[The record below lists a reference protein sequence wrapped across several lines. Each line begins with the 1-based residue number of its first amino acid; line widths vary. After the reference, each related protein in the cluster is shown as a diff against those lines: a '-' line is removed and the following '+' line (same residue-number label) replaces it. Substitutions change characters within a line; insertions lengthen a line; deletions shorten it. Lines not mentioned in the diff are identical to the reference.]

1 MLKKSKQLVDDLF
14 EKSSMSFGEHLEELR
29 KAFTKAFIWLGVG
42 TAIGLYFGTSVVKF
56 VEAPLRASLSEFKI
70 EQAKREFYK
79 INGVAASNE
88 TAVWMRTNG
97 VVPERVFVDPSEL
110 RLSSTLT
117 LPEVAALG
125 TGSAPDATTT
135 GESELAP
142 GLAAVPATEP
152 AAENSDGAETKA
164 EENAETERKAAATQ
178 AAINPWKDVE
188 ISRLVRLQ
196 PVLLWRPIEDKL
208 LTFNL
213 LESFMIWLKAGLV
226 VGAMIGSPGIF
237 FHIWQFLAAGLY
249 PHERR
254 YVYWYM
260 PLSLG
265 LFFAGISLAFFVVFP
280 LMMSFMLTYNLEMD
294 IDMAPRLNEYMS
306 LALMIPLGFGIAFQ
320 LPLVMLALHRFGLV
334 SVELYVKQW
343 RMAVLI
349 IAFLAMVLTPADVY
363 TMLGLFFPMVG
374 LYFFGIFLCK
384 FMPAGSGIGSQ
395 ALDPQ
400 G

>member
-29 KAFTKAFIWLGVG
+29 KALTKAFIWLGVG
-42 TAIGLYFGTSVVKF
+42 TAIGLYFGTSIVKF
-56 VEAPLRASLSEFKI
+56 VEAPLRVSLSEFKI
-70 EQAKREFYK
+70 EQAKRAFYK
-79 INGVAASNE
+79 INGVAASTE
-88 TAVWMRTNG
+88 TASWMRANG
-97 VVPERVFVDPSEL
+97 VVPERVFINPSEL
-110 RLSSTLT
+110 QSAPKMSV
-117 LPEVAALG
+117 PEVAALG
-125 TGSAPDATTT
+125 SGT
-135 GESELAP
+135 ESEE
-142 GLAAVPATEP
+142 AAAEKVADTAADSAATETTST
-152 AAENSDGAETKA
+152 ANTQLQAE
-164 EENAETERKAAATQ
+164 ATQ
-178 AAINPWKDVE
+178 AAINPWKDIE
-188 ISRLVRLQ
+188 ISQLVQLQ
-196 PVLLWRPIEDKL
+196 PVLLWRPIEDRL

-226 VGAMIGSPGIF
+226 AGAMIGSPGIF
-237 FHIWQFLAAGLY
+237 FHVWQFLAAGLY

-260 PLSLG
+260 PMSLA

-280 LMMSFMLTYNLEMD
+280 LMMAFMLTYNLDMD

-306 LALMIPLGFGIAFQ
+306 LALMIPLGFGVAFQ

-334 SVELYVKQW
+334 TVELYVKQW

-349 IAFLAMVLTPADVY
+349 IALLAMVLTPADVY

-384 FMPAGSGIGSQ
+384 FMPSGGGIGSQ

>member
-29 KAFTKAFIWLGVG
+29 KALTKAFIWLGVG
-42 TAIGLYFGTSVVKF
+42 TAIGLYFGTSVVKL
-56 VEAPLRASLSEFKI
+56 VEAPLRAKLSEFKI
-70 EQAKREFYK
+70 EQAKRLFYK
-79 INGVAASNE
+79 ANGVAA
-88 TAVWMRTNG
+88 TPAMAKWMQTNG
-97 VVPERVFVDPSEL
+97 VVPERIFIDPRELTSPDSVTVDQ
-110 RLSSTLT
+110 SS
-117 LPEVAALG
+117 
-125 TGSAPDATTT
+125 PDK
-135 GESELAP
+135 
-142 GLAAVPATEP
+142 
-152 AAENSDGAETKA
+152 AAESQVSQSDF
-164 EENAETERKAAATQ
+164 
-178 AAINPWKDVE
+178 NPWKDVDVG
-188 ISRLVRLQ
+188 RLERLQ
-196 PVLLWRPIEDKL
+196 PLLLWRPIENKL
-208 LTFNL
+208 LTFNV
-213 LESFMIWLKAGLV
+213 LEGFMIWLKAGLV

-260 PLSLG
+260 PLSLT

-280 LMMSFMLTYNLEMD
+280 LMLAFMLTYNLEME

-320 LPLVMLALHRFGLV
+320 LPLVMLALHRFGIV
-334 SVELYVKQW
+334 SVELYIKQW
-343 RMAVLI
+343 RMAVLV

-374 LYFFGIFLCK
+374 LYFFGIFLCR
-384 FMPAGSGIGSQ
+384 FMPAGRGIGSQ

>member
-14 EKSSMSFGEHLEELR
+14 EKSSMSFGEHLDELR
-29 KAFTKAFIWLGVG
+29 KALTKAFIWLGVG

-56 VEAPLRASLSEFKI
+56 VEAPLRGKLSEFKI
-70 EQAKREFYK
+70 EQAKRLFYK
-79 INGVAASNE
+79 ANGVAPSSKMA
-88 TAVWMRTNG
+88 TWMETNG
-97 VVPERVFVDPSEL
+97 VVPERIFIDPNEIKSPV
-110 RLSSTLT
+110 
-117 LPEVAALG
+117 PEEVSD
-125 TGSAPDATTT
+125 TSAT
-135 GESELAP
+135 AP
-142 GLAAVPATEP
+142 GLPPTESADKVEKEAV
-152 AAENSDGAETKA
+152 
-164 EENAETERKAAATQ
+164 TQ
-178 AAINPWKDVE
+178 STLNPWKDVDVA
-188 ISRLVRLQ
+188 RLERLQ
-196 PVLLWRPIEDKL
+196 PLLLWRPIENKL
-208 LTFNL
+208 LTFNV
-213 LESFMIWLKAGLV
+213 LEGFMIWLKAGLV

-237 FHIWQFLAAGLY
+237 FHVWQFLAAGLY

-260 PLSLG
+260 PLSLA

-280 LMMSFMLTYNLEMD
+280 LMLAFMLTYNLEME

-320 LPLVMLALHRFGLV
+320 LPLVMLALHRFGIV
-334 SVELYVKQW
+334 SVEMFINQW
-343 RMAVLI
+343 RMAVLV

-374 LYFFGIFLCK
+374 LYFFGIFLCR
-384 FMPAGSGIGSQ
+384 FMPAGRGIGSQ

>member
-29 KAFTKAFIWLGVG
+29 KALTKAFIWLGIGAAVG
-42 TAIGLYFGTSVVKF
+42 MYFGTSVVKF
-56 VEAPLRASLSEFKI
+56 VEAPLRGKLSEFKI
-70 EQAKREFYK
+70 EQAKRLFFK
-79 INGVAASNE
+79 ANGVAASPKM
-88 TAVWMRTNG
+88 AKWMETNG
-97 VVPERVFVDPSEL
+97 VVPERIFIDHQELSSPVSETAVAEGSATAPESSPESAPSEP
-110 RLSSTLT
+110 TDKT
-117 LPEVAALG
+117 VKPQAKQ
-125 TGSAPDATTT
+125 
-135 GESELAP
+135 SEL
-142 GLAAVPATEP
+142 
-152 AAENSDGAETKA
+152 
-164 EENAETERKAAATQ
+164 
-178 AAINPWKDVE
+178 NPWKDVDVA
-188 ISRLVRLQ
+188 RLERLE
-196 PVLLWRPIEDKL
+196 PLLLWRPIENKL
-208 LTFNL
+208 LTFNV
-213 LESFMIWLKAGLV
+213 LEGFMIWLKAGLV

-249 PHERR
+249 PHERK

-260 PLSLG
+260 PLSLA

-280 LMMSFMLTYNLEMD
+280 LMLAFMLTYNLEME

-320 LPLVMLALHRFGLV
+320 LPLVMLALHRFGIV
-334 SVELYVKQW
+334 SVELFVKQW
-343 RMAVLI
+343 RMAVLV

-374 LYFFGIFLCK
+374 LYFFGIFLCR
-384 FMPAGSGIGSQ
+384 FMPAGRGIGSQ

>member
-1 MLKKSKQLVDDLF
+1 MLKKSKQFVDDLF

-29 KAFTKAFIWLGVG
+29 KALTKAFIWLGVG

-70 EQAKREFYK
+70 EQAKRAFYK
-79 INGVAASNE
+79 INGVPASDGM
-88 TAVWMRTNG
+88 AKWMRTNG
-97 VVPERVFVDPSEL
+97 VVPERVFIDPVEL
-110 RLSSTLT
+110 KSPTLLT
-117 LPEVAALG
+117 VPEVAAIEPVPNEAN
-125 TGSAPDATTT
+125 SAEAAT
-135 GESELAP
+135 GESDAAAAQ
-142 GLAAVPATEP
+142 AAV
-152 AAENSDGAETKA
+152 
-164 EENAETERKAAATQ
+164 
-178 AAINPWKDVE
+178 NPWKDVD
-188 ISRLVRLQ
+188 IRRLERLQ
-196 PVLLWRPIEDKL
+196 PLLLWRPIEDRL

-260 PLSLG
+260 PLSLF

-280 LMMSFMLTYNLEMD
+280 LMMAFMLTYNLEMD

-306 LALMIPLGFGIAFQ
+306 LAMMIPLGFGVAFQ
-320 LPLVMLALHRFGLV
+320 LPLVMLALHRFGIV
-334 SVELYVKQW
+334 SVDMYVKQW
-343 RMAVLI
+343 RMAVLV

-384 FMPAGSGIGSQ
+384 FMPAGAGIGSQ